1 MNSTDGRGEQ
11 GFRAQPQGRGS
22 ECLRQASSRFL
33 AFQRALRYFC
43 SLCSQDVHP
52 SRDDGSKVS
61 VCLSSALPY
70 HWSPTPVQAVLHKG
84 LDRMGGGVDR
94 TGLLVRSHW
103 VRPSCATVGREMKE
117 EHSCALYSGSVPCWD
132 PLREKCLLTTAMGT
146 NPPTKL
152 HPAGAQASF
161 ISFPERSQEGRICQR
176 EEEDDLREI
185 ISLKMTAPSPFRNKL
200 ISLA

>member
-22 ECLRQASSRFL
+22 VFGRLAPGFLPSREL
-33 AFQRALRYFC
+33 SVTSVLSVPRMSIPPEIMAAR
-43 SLCSQDVHP
+43 SLCACPPPSPITGHP
-52 SRDDGSKVS
+52 PLCR
-61 VCLSSALPY
+61 LSFTKA
-70 HWSPTPVQAVLHKG
+70 WIEWG
-84 LDRMGGGVDR
+84 WVDR

-161 ISFPERSQEGRICQR
+161 ISFPERSQEGRTCQR
-176 EEEDDLREI
+176 EKEDDLREI

>member
-1 MNSTDGRGEQ
+1 M
-11 GFRAQPQGRGS
+11 
-22 ECLRQASSRFL
+22 
-33 AFQRALRYFC
+33 
-43 SLCSQDVHP
+43 
-52 SRDDGSKVS
+52 
-61 VCLSSALPY
+61 
-70 HWSPTPVQAVLHKG
+70 
-84 LDRMGGGVDR
+84 
-94 TGLLVRSHW
+94 
-103 VRPSCATVGREMKE
+103 RPSCATVGREMKE

-152 HPAGAQASF
+152 HPAGVQASF